1 METNK
6 EFTFKGFV
14 LNGFVAL
21 LLQLVIFA
29 AMVFCFI
36 KAGSYESFALLGCLL
51 MFLFGLNM
59 NGFIKQ
65 EPNEAKVLMF
75 FGKYRG
81 TFTKTGFYW
90 VNPLMGKKA
99 VSLRARNLNPEPIK
113 VNDKS
118 GNPVMIGMVL
128 VWKLEDT
135 YKALFEIDSQ
145 SLAPVATGRSG
156 SGLARLLSNAFENF
170 VRVQSDAALRQVAGC
185 YSYDNPDDADE
196 LTLRSNAEQINE
208 ELVRTLND
216 RLTMAGMHVIE
227 ARINYL
233 AYAPEI
239 AAVMLRRQ
247 QADAIIAAREKIVD
261 GAVSMV
267 KMALD
272 KLKDEGVVD
281 LDEERKAAMVS
292 NLLVVL
298 CGDEPAQP
306 VVNSGSLY

>member
-1 METNK
+1 MEKK
-6 EFTFKGFV
+6 EFVFKGLV
-14 LNGFVAL
+14 MNGFLAL
-21 LLQLVIFA
+21 LLGLLLMGLGIY
-29 AMVFCFI
+29 CFYLGGDQGWGVLPG
-36 KAGSYESFALLGCLL
+36 ALCVLLGSLT
-51 MFLFGLNM
+51 FG
-59 NGFIKQ
+59 GIFKQ
-65 EPNEAKVLMF
+65 EPNEAKAMVF

-81 TFTKTGFYW
+81 TFAKDGFFF
-90 VNPLMGKKA
+90 VNPFLSRKA

-113 VNDKS
+113 VNDKM
-118 GNPVMIGMVL
+118 GNPVLIGMVL

-145 SLAPVATGRSG
+145 VSAT
-156 SGLARLLSNAFENF
+156 NANVKTYIMNVLENF
-170 VRVQSDAALRQVAGC
+170 VRVQSDAALRQVAGN
-185 YSYDNPDDADE
+185 YAYDNAASEDE
-196 LTLRSNAEQINE
+196 LTLRSNAGQINE
-208 ELVRTLND
+208 ELVDKLNE
-216 RLTMAGMHVIE
+216 RLAIAGIHIME

-247 QADAIIAAREKIVD
+247 QADAIITAREKIVE

-272 KLKDEGVVD
+272 KLKCEGVVD
-281 LDEERKAAMVS
+281 LDEEKKAAMVS

-306 VVNSGSLY
+306 VVNSGTLYN